1 MTLLLWYVLVASA
14 LLTMSTVGVYLSGRW
29 GEASWSTRLLL
40 LVSGSVDGTL
50 GLALLSWLGLSSATA
65 VAGGF
70 LLGTLSMM
78 FVQPLLLPQ
87 RLLVWR
93 LARENMV
100 RRKRQSALM
109 LAGLIIAS
117 AIITSSLVVGD
128 SLDATVGR
136 EVQAAYGETDVLIAG
151 FDPMTGVAVAFD
163 EGIGARYW
171 ASLQQN
177 TELAD
182 DLRGRQFGLTS
193 SVSLSADSGLAEPSV
208 SLFAHNATID
218 GESVWQALDPANA
231 YRFSDIAAAN
241 EVRSTPGV
249 AINAVAAEALEVG
262 VGDALELGA
271 FVTEDN
277 QRVRTT
283 HSVEV
288 LAVVPN
294 EGQGAMAGTRSPAVF
309 LDLTAA
315 QGLLGMDRE
324 LTRIAL
330 SFKPSLSDSAIK
342 QHLDALEQVFND
354 VLTAEDIGLVW
365 TVDDG
370 TSSLTVS
377 SSNGLQRLDGDDVAA
392 LRENR
397 TVLYPD
403 ATLLEVLQVPLIELQ
418 VEGEPLLTLADAT
431 VDRLVVAEDALW
443 HSTAN
448 GLGFERLST
457 NEAWIWQVDEG
468 ERMVDVAWS
477 DHNSTVGFLSGQR
490 MVVADTN
497 LTDEDERFS
506 VSFEGAPTAL
516 ARGEGVWYTL
526 VEHAGT
532 LELLTLDDNLS
543 TLASSNLTVPLPTTV
558 LSFDLRVAED
568 ALLLRVEGLLSSTY
582 YRGALPL
589 IDMEKIN
596 AEAWPSDSDE
606 PIQVVEPCDGRAAA
620 VLEAGE
626 TWCSFEHGLLRLE
639 ATTNVVDTL
648 RLPVLSD
655 APGFGKLP
663 QMVLAF
669 GGEGATLEVEEGQV
683 LTSARLEALGL
694 EDGNVLAMTGVLP
707 YAYGNDSSTMLA
719 YNGDYT
725 AIDGFEQLADLDAV
739 VLGLVSL
746 SDAEV
751 LALAEEDDRSLLMFS
766 GPGFSGGNTTSLD
779 AMTAW
784 FDQRSEAEDIH
795 LRLAA
800 VKLEAAEQA
809 AASSGALSAM
819 FLVFG
824 TFTIAAGVLLS
835 LTIIMLLADVRRSE
849 VATVRALGLRRSDAR
864 ALFLLEGATLAFIAS
879 GLGSVLGLGLAW
891 IISAG
896 FSSIFSSVDAT
907 NFVFDWTADSF
918 LAGWIWGT
926 LLALLILWSSALYNA
941 QLNIVRALRGARAV
955 IKNGVPW
962 GVFLLQIMA
971 LGLVGLCGLSLLLSG
986 LSSPFAYG
994 AYLLLGSGLILLFTP
1009 LLTWELPVFFNR
1021 GRPANRWTRYAP
1033 RNTLGAVGLLFL
1045 LWTLFLAPVDPLRA
1059 QMEANEL
1066 AFIVLGLLQVLA
1078 GVMVLTS
1085 LAPQAVG
1092 WLAKQRWVL
1101 RRTGPVGS
1109 VALAHPLAHPLR
1121 TAVVMG
1127 MFSITMFS
1135 VVVLAGYTEQFDTYS
1150 SDFVEEAEGEFELLL
1165 TSTRSRP
1172 IDLGEDP
1179 STWGIDHPALDNI
1192 DAVGAVYRAPVH
1204 LEDINGER
1212 MPYLLRG
1219 VDDGFIQHGG
1229 LPLYAWDSS
1238 LGNSSEEAWI
1248 AMAAFDNIVFLDASF
1263 GLESTADGTTLVPL
1277 QFSIGDSISLID
1289 FSNPKNTR
1297 NAVVGGFLKQSSY
1310 IFSPGVWMNAEP
1322 VETQFSGAITRMYV
1336 SVSSDAKATPDFDG
1350 SVTAAQG
1357 KTLDERRAAA
1367 ELEEVLDVELAGR
1380 NINVQTVADE
1390 IMIIQSLVLAI
1401 LSLFEGYLA
1410 LGLLVGVAGIGV
1422 VTVRNVSERKTT
1434 IGMLRAIGFR
1444 RRHVLRLF
1452 SVEVSWV
1459 AVLGLL
1465 NGLVIGYGFHVM
1477 LYNALWKA
1485 EGAAFSF
1492 PWVSTMLLF
1501 LVAWGVVLL
1510 TTFIPVRRAAAVP
1523 PSAVLRAV

>member
-1 MTLLLWYVLVASA
+1 MLLWYVLVATA
-14 LLTMSTVGVYLSGRW
+14 LLAMSTVGVYLSGRW

-50 GLALLSWLGLSSATA
+50 GLALLSWLGLSTATA

-70 LLGTLSMM
+70 LLGTLSMI

-87 RLLVWR
+87 RLLTWR

-151 FDPMTGVAVAFD
+151 LDPMTGVAVAFD
-163 EGIGARYW
+163 EGIGTRYW
-171 ASLQQN
+171 SSLQQN
-177 TELAD
+177 SELAD

-218 GESVWQALDPANA
+218 GESVWQALDPANG
-231 YRFSDIAAAN
+231 YRFSDIATAN

-309 LDLTAA
+309 LDLRTA
-315 QGLLGMDRE
+315 QGILGMDGE

-330 SFKPSLSDSAIK
+330 SFKPALSENAIRN
-342 QHLDALEQVFND
+342 HLATLEQMFDD
-354 VLTAEDIGLVW
+354 VLTAEDVGLVW

-397 TVLYPD
+397 SVLSPD

-443 HSTAN
+443 HTTAN

-457 NEAWIWQVDEG
+457 NEAWLWQVDEG
-468 ERMVDVAWS
+468 QRMVDVAWGE
-477 DHNSTVGFLSGQR
+477 HNSTVGFLSGQR

-506 VSFEGAPTAL
+506 ISFEGAPKAL

-526 VEHAGT
+526 IEHAGS
-532 LELLTLDDNLS
+532 LEVLTLNDNLS
-543 TLASSNLTVPLPTTV
+543 TLASSNLTVRLPATV
-558 LSFDLRVAED
+558 LSFDLRVAEG

-582 YRGALPL
+582 YRGGLPL
-589 IDMEKIN
+589 IDMAEID

-620 VLEAGE
+620 VLETGE
-626 TWCSFEHGLLRLE
+626 TWCSFVHGLLRLE

-648 RLPVLSD
+648 RLPVFSD
-655 APGFGKLP
+655 APGFGNLP

-669 GGEGATLEVEEGQV
+669 GGEGATLEVEEGKV
-683 LTSARLEALGL
+683 LTSARLEVLGL

-864 ALFLLEGATLAFIAS
+864 ALFLLEGATLAFVAS

-986 LSSPFAYG
+986 LSSPLAYG
-994 AYLLLGSGLILLFTP
+994 AYLLLGSGLILLLTP

-1021 GRPANRWTRYAP
+1021 GRPANRWTRYAA

-1059 QMEANEL
+1059 RMEANEL

-1085 LAPQAVG
+1085 LAPQVVG

-1172 IDLGEDP
+1172 IDLGED
-1179 STWGIDHPALDNI
+1179 SATWGIDHPALDNI

-1204 LEDINGER
+1204 LEDMSGER

-1229 LPLYAWDSS
+1229 LPLHAWDSS

-1523 PSAVLRAV
+1523 PSAALRAV